1 LLDSLEKT
9 VDAMNDPILSSTVSD
24 AKWVPESKSLVFNGP
39 QAAITKITNLLPT
52 LDVAQPTSTKTNF
65 LVYTPK
71 NQSVDDLLASIK
83 ETTKHL
89 QNSGLANPALLDG
102 LNSAKKSSSS
112 NSIVFTADPA
122 ALTNI
127 QTLLST
133 LDVPA
138 TTKED
143 ILYVYPVKTADGSK
157 LLDSLEK
164 TVDAMNDPILSTTVR
179 AAKWVPESKSLVFN
193 GPQTAITKITNLL
206 PLIDIPAPTIN
217 TPTSTDFLH
226 YTPKYQDGQEIINSL
241 QDTAHSLE
249 NGGLS
254 NPALIDTLKSARWVK
269 STKTIVFTGDPSTLE
284 KTQSLLSTI
293 DVPGSAPQQSET
305 LIYKPNYKSQ
315 EQLQTALSNFA
326 KNLDSTQPSDQ
337 ALIQCIE
344 GAHWVEESNSFIFR
358 GSKDTLDRMQYL
370 LSSLDND
377 SGVTADSQAGFYIY
391 QLKNAKG
398 NEVIDQLKTVSSS
411 LVDSKANNKN
421 LQTALEN
428 LKWLKPHN
436 QLLISGSPSTIDQVK
451 IMIDSFDILSSASI
465 ASIAFSYT
473 PVNTTPEELQSSL
486 TTLAASLKSD
496 DLANQDLVNTI
507 EKSKIIPS
515 SQSVL
520 FTGTEPT
527 IAQLKPLLN
536 QVDTSSSSTDPSVN
550 GANILVYHITKSE
563 PKALLS
569 SMTEFANHFIPDNE
583 TKKQVTESIEQAKYN
598 SGIHSFI
605 FTGHPKTLE
614 MVKSIAEK
622 FDVSK
627 SIPLPRAAATNFIV
641 YNPKSLS
648 GPELIKILDDFMETL
663 KDSNLSNPELFDT
676 IHHLKYIEKTNSLI
690 ITGIDTSMQQVVDL
704 LTRFDVGGTPEGQQ
718 PLAPIPD
725 TTHFLVYKLQ
735 YHQGI
740 EILTALKEVAA
751 SMASVTTSSDKPLID
766 AITSLQWVEVTN
778 SLIATGEPSSLAK
791 VKSLIENVDV
801 PLRQVFIE
809 VLVVETSLFNSQNFG
824 LQWGSQLQYMNKTI
838 GAMGNFPIPAPGALG
853 DGAQVA
859 TIPLAPSITNTTAST
874 PPMQGGSSTNQVPFG
889 TGFDLGVIG
898 DLIFHKGKSFLSL
911 GSLIN
916 ALQVD
921 SDATVVMNPKI
932 ITQDG
937 HTSTIFI
944 GQNIPFTGSFVS
956 NVTTST
962 VTTSNIEYRDVG
974 VNLTITPTLGTNNI
988 ITLEIAQ
995 DISEQVP
1002 STTSQGTSVSG
1013 VQTTHTTM
1021 NTRVHVPDNHFLV
1034 LSGMIQNAKT
1044 NFRSGLPC
1052 LGGLPVVGALFAQ
1065 NDRSATKTNVIIF
1078 IRPIIIHSFEDY
1090 DRITEEEE
1098 AMFKENAVHNI
1109 LKEEFDQATE
1119 MIKALSNE

>member
-1 LLDSLEKT
+1 
-9 VDAMNDPILSSTVSD
+9 
-24 AKWVPESKSLVFNGP
+24 
-39 QAAITKITNLLPT
+39 
-52 LDVAQPTSTKTNF
+52 
-65 LVYTPK
+65 
-71 NQSVDDLLASIK
+71 
-83 ETTKHL
+83 
-89 QNSGLANPALLDG
+89 
-102 LNSAKKSSSS
+102 
-112 NSIVFTADPA
+112 
-122 ALTNI
+122 
-127 QTLLST
+127 
-133 LDVPA
+133 
-138 TTKED
+138 
-143 ILYVYPVKTADGSK
+143 
-157 LLDSLEK
+157 
-164 TVDAMNDPILSTTVR
+164 MNDPILSTTVR